1 MRYARANAEDDELTM
16 DFVARDFSG
25 SNTIT
30 HSGIT
35 KHFKNVEPWHALAE
49 LVWNGLDAGATT
61 VQIEIESSETGGTV
75 SVTILD
81 NGIGI
86 NIEKPDEN
94 FRRFN
99 DSLKKDSFDSHGSQ
113 GRGRLAFHKIC
124 HCATWFTRFEGIDAR
139 IVVFSSNLSAVDGKT
154 IQPHEQHTLLS
165 RAESGTCV
173 SLTNFDKNLPTD
185 SFLIGEFSKEF
196 GPHLVLMPEKT
207 ITINGIKILP
217 LSHTKTSVAIKTN
230 SAIFD
235 VDLVQWDEKPGA
247 EKSYLYFISS
257 RLKTIYK
264 QYSSL
269 NKKRDYYTSVFI
281 KSPFLER
288 YVKDDGMLSEPFTSF
303 LATEDF
309 RELIRDLNS
318 FLRHS
323 YADFLVSKAQEQI
336 DAFEKAGDFPDY
348 EGLDHAES
356 KWRLSHVKEIVKAVL
371 VREPKLFVGG
381 NKTQRRLIIRLLD
394 RLSVSNENSGI
405 FDVLESVL
413 NLDAAA
419 MTQLASQ
426 LKKTKLDNII
436 QTIELLQNRE
446 LAISQLKE
454 IMNIHYKDVLET
466 PDLQKIIENNTW
478 LFGPAYEILGA
489 EEATFT
495 TTAKNLRSK
504 IKNINDIEIEDL
516 SSDVTIDGANRQVD
530 LLLIRKKLQL
540 DARGRKFFRCVIV
553 EIKRPGVSLKNKHL
567 QQLDEY
573 ASILSHYPEFN
584 SDLTKFELILVG
596 RNISKEAYSIHSR
609 LKTSEIYGE
618 PGLITSDDKI
628 KTYIKTWPTI
638 FDEFD
643 ISNEYLLERLK
654 TQRASLSS
662 SSREELVESLQTE
675 TTQ

>member
-1 MRYARANAEDDELTM
+1 M

-61 VQIEIESSETGGTV
+61 VQIEIESTETGGTV

-81 NGIGI
+81 NGTGI

-124 HCATWFTRFEGIDAR
+124 HTAKWFTRFEGIDAR
-139 IVVFSSNLSAVDGKT
+139 IVVLSSNLSAVDGKT
-154 IQPHEQHTLLS
+154 IQQHEQHTLLS

-185 SFLIGEFSKEF
+185 SFLISEFSKEF

-257 RLKTIYK
+257 KLKTIYK

-309 RELIRDLNS
+309 RMLIRDLNA

-446 LAISQLKE
+446 LAICQLKE

-504 IKNINDIEIEDL
+504 IKNINEIEIEDL

-609 LKTSEIYGE
+609 LKTSEVYGE

>member
-1 MRYARANAEDDELTM
+1 M

-35 KHFKNVEPWHALAE
+35 KHFKNVEPWQALAE

-61 VQIEIESSETGGTV
+61 VHIDIESTEIGGTV
-75 SVTILD
+75 AVTILD

-86 NIEKPDEN
+86 NIDKPDEN

-124 HCATWFTRFEGIDAR
+124 HSATWFTRFEGHDAR
-139 IVVFSSNLSAVDGKT
+139 ILVLSSNLSAVDGRT
-154 IQPHEQHTLLS
+154 IQQDEQHVLLS
-165 RAESGTCV
+165 NFKSGTCV
-173 SLTNFDKNLPTD
+173 TLTNFEKNLPTD
-185 SFLIGEFSKEF
+185 SFLIKEFSKEF

-217 LSHTKTSVAIKTN
+217 QSHTKTSLAIKIN

-235 VDLVQWDEKPGA
+235 IDLVQWDEKPGT

-257 RLKTIYK
+257 KLKTIYK

-281 KSPFLER
+281 KSSFLER
-288 YVKDDGMLSEPFTSF
+288 YVKEDDSLSEPFSSF
-303 LATEDF
+303 LTSEDF
-309 RELIRDLNS
+309 RLLIRDLNA
-318 FLRHS
+318 FLRHC
-323 YADFLVSKAQEQI
+323 YAEFLVGKAQEQI
-336 DAFEKAGDFPDY
+336 DAFEKAGDFPTY
-348 EGLDHAES
+348 EGLDHSES
-356 KWRLSHVKEIVKAVL
+356 TWRLSHVKEIVKAVL
-371 VREPKLFVGG
+371 IREPKLFVGG

-436 QTIELLQNRE
+436 QTIELLQHRE
-446 LAISQLKE
+446 SAVSQLKE
-454 IMNIHYKDVLET
+454 IMNVHYKDVLET
-466 PDLQKIIENNTW
+466 PDLQKVIESNTW

-489 EEATFT
+489 EEDTFT
-495 TTAKNLRSK
+495 NTAKNLRSK
-504 IKNINDIEIEDL
+504 IKNIGEVTVEDLASDVEIE
-516 SSDVTIDGANRQVD
+516 GANRQVD

-553 EIKRPGVSLKNKHL
+553 EIKRPGVSLNNKHL

-584 SDLTKFELILVG
+584 SDLTRFELILVG

-609 LKTSEIYGE
+609 LKTSQVYGE
-618 PGLITSDDKI
+618 PGLVTSDDKI

-638 FDEFD
+638 FDEFE
-643 ISNEYLLERLK
+643 ISNDYLLDRLK

-662 SSREELVESLQTE
+662 YSKEELLESLQKE
-675 TTQ
+675 TAQ

>member
-1 MRYARANAEDDELTM
+1 
-16 DFVARDFSG
+16 
-25 SNTIT
+25 
-30 HSGIT
+30 
-35 KHFKNVEPWHALAE
+35 
-49 LVWNGLDAGATT
+49 
-61 VQIEIESSETGGTV
+61 
-75 SVTILD
+75 
-81 NGIGI
+81 
-86 NIEKPDEN
+86 
-94 FRRFN
+94 
-99 DSLKKDSFDSHGSQ
+99 
-113 GRGRLAFHKIC
+113 
-124 HCATWFTRFEGIDAR
+124 
-139 IVVFSSNLSAVDGKT
+139 
-154 IQPHEQHTLLS
+154 
-165 RAESGTCV
+165 
-173 SLTNFDKNLPTD
+173 
-185 SFLIGEFSKEF
+185 
-196 GPHLVLMPEKT
+196 
-207 ITINGIKILP
+207 
-217 LSHTKTSVAIKTN
+217 
-230 SAIFD
+230 
-235 VDLVQWDEKPGA
+235 
-247 EKSYLYFISS
+247 
-257 RLKTIYK
+257 
-264 QYSSL
+264 
-269 NKKRDYYTSVFI
+269 
-281 KSPFLER
+281 
-288 YVKDDGMLSEPFTSF
+288 MLSEPFTSF

-309 RELIRDLNS
+309 RVLIRDLNT

-336 DAFEKAGDFPDY
+336 DAFEKAGDFPNY
-348 EGLDHAES
+348 EGLDQAES

-504 IKNINDIEIEDL
+504 IKNINEVEIEDL
-516 SSDVTIDGANRQVD
+516 SSDVTIEGANRQVD

-609 LKTSEIYGE
+609 LKTSEVYGE

>member
-1 MRYARANAEDDELTM
+1 MTM

-61 VQIEIESSETGGTV
+61 VQIEIESSETGGTI

-124 HCATWFTRFEGIDAR
+124 HTAKWFTRFEGIDAR
-139 IVVFSSNLSAVDGKT
+139 IVVLSSNLSAVDGKT

-288 YVKDDGMLSEPFTSF
+288 YVKDDSMLSEPFTSF

-309 RELIRDLNS
+309 RVLIRDLNA

-336 DAFEKAGDFPDY
+336 DAFEKAGDFPNY
-348 EGLDHAES
+348 EGLDQAES

-504 IKNINDIEIEDL
+504 IKNINEVEIEDL
-516 SSDVTIDGANRQVD
+516 SSDVTIEGANRQVD

-609 LKTSEIYGE
+609 LKTSEVYGE
-618 PGLITSDDKI
+618 PGLITSDEKI

>member
-1 MRYARANAEDDELTM
+1 M

-35 KHFKNVEPWHALAE
+35 KHFKNIEPCHALAE

-61 VQIEIESSETGGTV
+61 VQIEIESTDIGGTT

-81 NGIGI
+81 NGTGI
-86 NIEKPDEN
+86 NINKPDDN

-124 HCATWFTRFEGIDAR
+124 HTATWFTRFDGVDAR
-139 IVVFSSNLSAVDGKT
+139 IVVLSSNLSAVDGKT
-154 IQPHEQHTLLS
+154 IQQQEQHSLLS
-165 RAESGTCV
+165 EVKSGTCV
-173 SLTNFDKNLPTD
+173 TLSNFSKNLPTD
-185 SFLIGEFSKEF
+185 SSLISEFSKEF
-196 GPHLVLMPEKT
+196 GPHLVLMPEKI
-207 ITINGIKILP
+207 ITINGIRILP
-217 LSHTKTSVAIKTN
+217 QSHTKTSIAIKTN
-230 SAIFD
+230 SAVFD
-235 VDLVQWDEKPGA
+235 VDLVQWNEKPGA
-247 EKSYLYFISS
+247 EKSYLYFISNK
-257 RLKTIYK
+257 LKTIHK

-269 NKKRDYYTSVFI
+269 NKKRDYYTSVFV

-288 YVKDDGMLSEPFTSF
+288 YVKDEESLSEPFNSF
-303 LATEDF
+303 LTTEDF
-309 RELIRDLNS
+309 RVLLRDLNA

-323 YADFLVSKAQEQI
+323 YAEFLVSKAQQQI
-336 DAFEKAGDFPDY
+336 DAFEKAGDFPEY
-348 EGLDHAES
+348 EGLDPAES

-436 QTIELLQNRE
+436 QTIELLQHRE
-446 LAISQLKE
+446 LAVSQLKE
-454 IMNIHYKDVLET
+454 VMNVHYKDVLET
-466 PDLQKIIENNTW
+466 PDLQKIIESNTW

-489 EEATFT
+489 EEDSFT
-495 TTAKNLRSK
+495 TTTKNLRSK
-504 IKNINDIEIEDL
+504 IKNIADVELEDL
-516 SSDVTIDGANRQVD
+516 AAGVEIDGANRQVD

-553 EIKRPGVSLKNKHL
+553 EIKRPGVSLNNKHL

-596 RNISKEAYSIHSR
+596 RNISKEAYTIHSR
-609 LKTSEIYGE
+609 LKTSQIYGE
-618 PGLITSDDKI
+618 PGLVTSDDKI

-638 FDEFD
+638 FDEFE
-643 ISNEYLLERLK
+643 ISNDYLLDRLK

-662 SSREELVESLQTE
+662 SSKEELLESLQNE
-675 TTQ
+675 TAQ

>member
-1 MRYARANAEDDELTM
+1 MTM

-61 VQIEIESSETGGTV
+61 VQIEIESTETGGTV

-81 NGIGI
+81 NGTGI

-124 HCATWFTRFEGIDAR
+124 HTAKWFTRFEGIDAR
-139 IVVFSSNLSAVDGKT
+139 IVVLSSNLSAVDGKT
-154 IQPHEQHTLLS
+154 IQQHEQHTLLS

-185 SFLIGEFSKEF
+185 SFLISEFSKEF

-257 RLKTIYK
+257 KLKTIYK

-309 RELIRDLNS
+309 RMLIRDLNA

-446 LAISQLKE
+446 LAICQLKE

-504 IKNINDIEIEDL
+504 IKNINEIEIEDL

-609 LKTSEIYGE
+609 LKTSEVYGE

>member
-1 MRYARANAEDDELTM
+1 
-16 DFVARDFSG
+16 
-25 SNTIT
+25 
-30 HSGIT
+30 
-35 KHFKNVEPWHALAE
+35 
-49 LVWNGLDAGATT
+49 
-61 VQIEIESSETGGTV
+61 
-75 SVTILD
+75 
-81 NGIGI
+81 
-86 NIEKPDEN
+86 
-94 FRRFN
+94 
-99 DSLKKDSFDSHGSQ
+99 
-113 GRGRLAFHKIC
+113 
-124 HCATWFTRFEGIDAR
+124 
-139 IVVFSSNLSAVDGKT
+139 VVLSSNLSAVDGKT

-173 SLTNFDKNLPTD
+173 SLTNFNKNLPTD

-288 YVKDDGMLSEPFTSF
+288 YVKDDSMLSEPFTSF

-309 RELIRDLNS
+309 RVLIRDLNT

-336 DAFEKAGDFPDY
+336 DAFEKAGDFPNY
-348 EGLDHAES
+348 EGLDQAES

-504 IKNINDIEIEDL
+504 IKNINEVEIEDL
-516 SSDVTIDGANRQVD
+516 SSDVTIEGANRQVD

-609 LKTSEIYGE
+609 LKTSEVYGE

>member
-1 MRYARANAEDDELTM
+1 M

-61 VQIEIESSETGGTV
+61 VQIEIESSETGGTI

-124 HCATWFTRFEGIDAR
+124 HTAKWFTRFEGIDAR
-139 IVVFSSNLSAVDGKT
+139 IVVLSSNLSAVDGKT

-288 YVKDDGMLSEPFTSF
+288 YVKDDSMLSEPFTSF

-309 RELIRDLNS
+309 RVLIRDLNA

-336 DAFEKAGDFPDY
+336 DAFEKAGDFPNY
-348 EGLDHAES
+348 EGLDQAES

-504 IKNINDIEIEDL
+504 IKNINEVEIEDL
-516 SSDVTIDGANRQVD
+516 SSDVTIEGANRQVD

-609 LKTSEIYGE
+609 LKTSEVYGE
-618 PGLITSDDKI
+618 PGLITSDEKI